1 MFFAFAGKRGE
12 ALAWL
17 EINPFNASMPKP
29 QEACW
34 RKPRRVN
41 AGAIEPGQIGC
52 FMASQELAKIGRRT
66 AYSIGLAVVNEFLG
80 VENSVGQLGP
90 RSFIMLDINRGGK
103 GTNSC
108 GPLEQFLRAW

>member
-1 MFFAFAGKRGE
+1 MKQKMMFFAFAVKRGV
-12 ALAWL
+12 ALTWL

-52 FMASQELAKIGRRT
+52 FMASQELAKIG
-66 AYSIGLAVVNEFLG
+66 G
-80 VENSVGQLGP
+80 VDGAFDWVSGSE
-90 RSFIMLDINRGGK
+90 
-103 GTNSC
+103 
-108 GPLEQFLRAW
+108 